1 MRRVTLFI
9 SRFTIGLLI
18 VSICTFAWFIV
29 RVSPG
34 VIDTDITGV
43 TIAWSSALPVRFS
56 SYNFSCDKKGE
67 NTLIQ
72 CQGVIENSLLE
83 LAVTYT
89 DSSKRTMDSSTIGC
103 KAFYAGKPVSCEAR
117 FDFQSGKAQFPTQV
131 FIYSDLGIS
140 QQRIIQLRQE
150 NWITNISEDDWIRL
164 ANLAALTIGAI
175 TTMWLWQHIGR
186 KANPFGN
193 PLLRQYQLI
202 NSNISKKIFFCLVGG
217 LTKVIFSWVFFF
229 LSLLG
234 LWYID

>member
-18 VSICTFAWFIV
+18 VSICTFTWFIV

-34 VIDTDITGV
+34 VLDTDITGV
-43 TIAWSSALPVRFS
+43 TIAWSSVVPVRFS
-56 SYNFSCDKKGE
+56 GYNFSCDKDGG
-67 NTLIQ
+67 NSLTQ
-72 CQGVIENSLLE
+72 CQGVIENNLLE

-89 DSSKRTMDSSTIGC
+89 DRSNSNLDSSTIGC
-103 KAFYAGKPVSCEAR
+103 KAVYAGKPLTCEAV
-117 FDFQSGKAQFPTQV
+117 FEFQGQKAPFPTHV
-131 FIYSDLGIS
+131 FIYSDLGIN
-140 QQRIIQLRQE
+140 QQRILQLRQE

-217 LTKVIFSWVFFF
+217 LTTVIFSWVFFF